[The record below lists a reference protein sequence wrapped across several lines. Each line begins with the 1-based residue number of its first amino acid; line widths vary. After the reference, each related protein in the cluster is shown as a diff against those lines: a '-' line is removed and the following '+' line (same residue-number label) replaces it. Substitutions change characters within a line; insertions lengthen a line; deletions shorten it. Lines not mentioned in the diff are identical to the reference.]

1 MRKYQSTGEAGVK
14 APLSEKVY
22 ETKVT
27 KVGAT
32 DIIRRYCR
40 FYECE
45 KPLLVVTPKNT
56 RVWGT
61 YRRSLKRIRLNRP
74 VLGVLLHEL
83 AHHVHRELFDVPAG
97 IWHNRY
103 FYQVLQDMH
112 NMWKRGEI

>member
-1 MRKYQSTGEAGVK
+1 MRKYQGTGEAGVRT
-14 APLSEKVY
+14 PLSGKAY

-40 FYECE
+40 CYSCE
-45 KPLLVVTPKNT
+45 VPLLIVTPRNT
-56 RVWGT
+56 KIWGS
-61 YRRSLKRIRLNRP
+61 YRRSLKRIKLNRP

-83 AHHVHRELFDVPAG
+83 AHHVHHEIVDVPYG
-97 IWHNRY
+97 VWHNAH
-103 FYQVLQDMH
+103 FYRILQDMH